1 MGKKNETAVFKE
13 VPPQFDFA
21 ANDRA
26 ILDFWKRERIFKR
39 SEELNAA
46 KGASYVF
53 YDGPPGTNG
62 RPHIGHIM
70 QSALKDLWPRFETM
84 RGKSCLRKAG
94 WDTHGLPVELT
105 AEAELGLSGKVDIER
120 FGVAEFIKHC
130 RETVLRFRADWVTA
144 IERLGRFLDCDD
156 DYLTMSNDF
165 IQSDWWVMQQAFNA
179 GLLYSDYKI
188 VPYCCRCGTGLSSH
202 EVAQGYA
209 DITDLT
215 LTAIFPIIGQENLGI
230 LAWTT
235 TPWTLLG
242 NVALAV
248 GAQIDYARVRP
259 RTGKFAGRELILATE
274 RLENYKA
281 ALGEDVEVLKTIKGA
296 ELVGLR
302 YQPLWDFF
310 PTIPTPQRRYEVIS
324 DQYVTTET
332 GTGVVHLALYGED
345 DFRLIKK
352 YGFPQIQ
359 HVGPDGK
366 FKSECGRY
374 AGRPFRA
381 EGLDVEIVQE
391 LAARGLLFDKFRY
404 EHSYPHC
411 WRCKTAL
418 MYFAKSS
425 WFLQTT
431 AIKDKMIAANQRINW
446 QPPHLKDGRF
456 GNWLENNVDWAISR
470 ERYWGSPI
478 NIWTKEGDATKRI
491 CVASIAELRQ
501 RGAFFES
508 SGKAIPEDF
517 DLHVPIID
525 DVVIPDGDGGLF
537 RREKGVLDCWFN
549 AGVMPWGQ
557 YGYPA
562 KEGSKQ
568 IFEGQ
573 FPADFICEAIDQ
585 TRGWFYTLL
594 AVSTAVTGGSSF
606 KNVICTE
613 LILDKNGKK
622 MSKSI
627 GNVIDPV
634 PLIEKYGADAV
645 RWTFFD
651 SDPWQVKRFAADLPS
666 ESLRALLIPVWNCY
680 SFFVTYANL
689 DRWQPSK
696 QAFTTRPE
704 LDRWILSELSLLVS
718 EVTTALERYDV
729 APAARAISA
738 FVDSLTNWYIRR
750 ARRRFWK
757 SEDDSDKHCAYAT
770 LYEALLTLCKVLAP
784 FTPFIAETIYQNLV
798 RSVDSSAPDSVH
810 LSRWPEAQ
818 LDRYDQRLV
827 HEMSIAREI
836 ASLARSLRTE
846 HNLKVR
852 QPLAEC
858 LVALPTERDTAW
870 VKSYLGDISEEI
882 NVKHIEVVA
891 DAASFITLG
900 AKPNW
905 RALGPRF
912 GAKMKPIAAVL
923 EKLSSAQISSLA
935 AGNSIE
941 LSVDGV
947 AISFSSEDV
956 TITQTARPG
965 MVARAGK
972 LCSVALSTNLTSEL
986 LIEGLAREL
995 QSLIQR
1001 RRKEQDFEIND
1012 QIEAR
1017 VWGDS
1022 EIARALAEHGSDIK
1036 RECLAPQLNYAGEL
1050 LGAHGEKFEINGK
1063 DVMLELCVLARS

>member
-1 MGKKNETAVFKE
+1 MGKESRSAVFND
-13 VPPQFDFA
+13 VPTQFDFA
-21 ANDRA
+21 ANDAKIRE
-26 ILDFWKRERIFKR
+26 FWKAQRVFKR
-39 SEELNAA
+39 SEELN
-46 KGASYVF
+46 KKSGETYVF

-62 RPHIGHIM
+62 KPHIGHIM

-84 RGKSCLRKAG
+84 RGKQCLRKAG

-120 FGVAEFIKHC
+120 YGIAAFVNHC

-144 IERLGRFLDCDD
+144 IEKLGRFLDFDD

-179 GLLYSDYKI
+179 GLIYSDYKI

-202 EVAQGYA
+202 EVAQGYR

-215 LTAIFPIIGQENLGI
+215 LTAIFEIEGESNLGI
-230 LAWTT
+230 VAWTT

-248 GAQIDYARVRP
+248 GPEIDYVQVKAK
-259 RTGKFAGRELILATE
+259 TGKFQGREIILAQA

-281 ALGEDVEVLKTIKGA
+281 ALEDDPEIIKVVRGS
-296 ELVGLR
+296 ELVGLK
-302 YQPLWDFF
+302 YKPLWNFF
-310 PTIPTPQRRYEVIS
+310 PDAPAAQRRYEIIA
-324 DQYVTTET
+324 DEYVTTDT

-359 HVGPDGK
+359 HVGADGN
-366 FKSECGRY
+366 FVTACGPY
-374 AGRPFRA
+374 AGRMFRA
-381 EGLDVEIVQE
+381 EGLDVEIVQD
-391 LAARGLLFDKFRY
+391 LAARNSLFDKFRY

-425 WFLQTT
+425 WFLKTT
-431 AIKDKMIAANQRINW
+431 AIKDKMMAANQAINW
-446 QPPHLKDGRF
+446 QPPHIKDGRF

-478 NIWTKEGDATKRI
+478 NIWTKQGDPSKRI
-491 CVASIAELRQ
+491 CIASIAELQQ

-508 SGKAIPEDF
+508 SGEPVPADF
-517 DLHVPIID
+517 DLHIPIID
-525 DVVIPDGDGGLF
+525 DVVIRDKDGEIY
-537 RREKGVLDCWFN
+537 RRERGVLDCWFN

-562 KEGSKQ
+562 KPGSKEHFQ
-568 IFEGQ
+568 GQ

-594 AVSTAVTGGSSF
+594 AVSTAITGGSSF

-627 GNVIDPV
+627 GNVVDPV
-634 PLIEKYGADAV
+634 PLVEKYGADAV
-645 RWTFFD
+645 RWTFYD
-651 SDPWQVKRFAADLPS
+651 SDPWQVKRFAADSPA
-666 ESLRALLIPVWNCY
+666 ESLRSVLIPIWNCY
-680 SFFVTYANL
+680 SFFTTYANL
-689 DRWQPSK
+689 DRWQPV
-696 QAFTTRPE
+696 AEVVAARPE
-704 LDRWILSELSLLVS
+704 LDRWILSELSELVV
-718 EVTTALERYDV
+718 EVTKALENYDV
-729 APAARAISA
+729 APAARAISS

-750 ARRRFWK
+750 ARKRFWK
-757 SEDDSDKHCAYAT
+757 SEDDGDKHCAYAT
-770 LYEALLTLCKVLAP
+770 LYEALVTLSKVIAP
-784 FTPFIAETIYQNLV
+784 FAPFMAETIYQNLV
-798 RSVDSSAPDSVH
+798 RSIDSAAPDSVH
-810 LSRWPEAQ
+810 LCKWPES
-818 LDRYDQRLV
+818 RSERFDQRLV

-858 LVALPTERDTAW
+858 LVAIPKERDTSW
-870 VKSYLGDISEEI
+870 VKRYIEDISEEI
-882 NVKHIEVVA
+882 NVKKIEVVA
-891 DAASFITLG
+891 DAASLIDLG

-912 GAKMKPIAAVL
+912 GAQMKQVAAVL
-923 EKLSSAQISSLA
+923 EKLNHVQIAALA

-941 LSVDGV
+941 LDV
-947 AISFSSEDV
+947 AGEKVSFTSEDV

-972 LCSVALSTNLTSEL
+972 HCSVALTTTITPEL
-986 LIEGLAREL
+986 MIEGLAREL

-1001 RRKEQDFEIND
+1001 RRKEQDFAISD
-1012 QIEAR
+1012 KIEAK
-1017 VWGDS
+1017 VWGDEDVKKALQQHGG
-1022 EIARALAEHGSDIK
+1022 EIS
-1036 RECLAPQLNYAGEL
+1036 RECLARALHYSGATAADKTETFEL
-1050 LGAHGEKFEINGK
+1050 NGK
-1063 DVMLELCVLARS
+1063 NVALELRVVN